1 MPRPT
6 VATVHLDALRNNYA
20 AIADHCP
27 HSKLIPML
35 KADGYGHGASRVA
48 AALDSAV
55 AFAVATPEE
64 AAALRD
70 DGVEQ
75 PLLLLEGP
83 FEPADLLWASEHNC
97 WVMIHSRRQLDW
109 LLAAKL
115 PAALRVWL
123 GIDSGMHRLGF
134 APGDA
139 TVAYRSLL
147 GSANV
152 HSAIVLASHF
162 HSAELG
168 ADSRAVQLARF
179 DAVASQLPAEQSLAN
194 SAALIDSSDCQRDWC
209 RPGIALYGAG
219 HDQHCPT
226 IAGAALQ
233 PAMTLHSEVIALRSV
248 AAGETVGYG
257 GRWRAERD
265 SLLATVALGY
275 ADGYPRHA
283 ADGTPVLVAGQRAC
297 LAGRV
302 SMDMIT
308 VDVTG
313 LPEVAV
319 GSAVELWG
327 QSLPV
332 GEVAAAADTIS
343 YQLLTGLSARVPRR
357 YDR

>member
-6 VATVHLDALRNNYA
+6 VATVHLDALRRNYA
-20 AIADHCP
+20 VLADHCAS
-27 HSKLIPML
+27 SKLIPML
-35 KADGYGHGASRVA
+35 KADGYGHGASHVA
-48 AALDSAV
+48 AALDAGL
-55 AFAVATPEE
+55 AFAVATLEE
-64 AAALRD
+64 AAALRG
-70 DGVEQ
+70 DGIEQ

-97 WVMIHSRRQLDW
+97 WVMIHQQRQLEW

-115 PAALRVWL
+115 PSALRVWL

-134 APGDA
+134 APADA
-139 TVAYRSLL
+139 AAAYRSLL
-147 GSANV
+147 GSTNV

-168 ADSRAVQLARF
+168 AAGRAAQIACF

-194 SAALIDSSDCQRDWC
+194 SAAMIDSSDCQRDWC

-226 IAGAALQ
+226 VAGTALQ
-233 PAMTLHSEVIALRSV
+233 PAMSLRSEVIALRSV

-283 ADGTPVLVAGQRAC
+283 ADGTPVLVAGQRAR

-308 VDVTG
+308 VDVSG
-313 LPEVAV
+313 LRGVAL

-327 QSLPV
+327 QNLPV
-332 GEVAAAADTIS
+332 GEVALAADTIS

-357 YDR
+357 YSR